1 MEKWEIPGFNLT
13 DDPLLNDCLAAL
25 METHYYFE
33 NFAFGCTLK
42 SLADSFDIDAFYAGE
57 DDDSGFSEIHEDDAI
72 VEITAVFGESA
83 YCLGFVFDHDQADGS
98 FRLGYAHDGENGFAD
113 EETVLNELEPY
124 FTEAALDRLM
134 DLVMTSSYYFAGLP
148 FGETLRQ
155 QAEDFT
161 INAGLAKEDSTD
173 GMCPVSCGEGIVA
186 LEARLGN
193 RDYYMEF
200 VFKDGDDEGIFYM
213 CYGEINR
220 EPVEEFE
227 DFIKLL
233 EPFFPQP
240 DRP

>member
-1 MEKWEIPGFNLT
+1 MEKWEILEASLK
-13 DDPLLNDCLAAL
+13 DDPLLNNYMAAL
-25 METHYYFE
+25 MENPYYFE
-33 NFAFGCTLK
+33 NFAFGRTLQ

-72 VEITAVFGESA
+72 VEITAVFGEST
-83 YCLGFVFDHDQADGS
+83 YCLGFVFDRNQADGAC
-98 FRLGYAHDGENGFAD
+98 RLGYAHDGENSFTSEDA
-113 EETVLNELEPY
+113 VLNELEPF
-124 FTEAALDRLM
+124 FTEAALDRLV
-134 DLVMTSSYYFAGLP
+134 DLVMTSAYYFAGFP
-148 FGETLRQ
+148 FGETVRR

-161 INAGLAKEDSTD
+161 INAGLAEKDSAD
-173 GMCPVSCGEGIVA
+173 GMYPVSSGEGIVA
-186 LEARLGN
+186 LEARFKDQ
-193 RDYYMEF
+193 DYYMEF

-213 CYGEINR
+213 CYGEIDG